1 MSAEVCVIVAK
12 NSDNAIGYKGDLL
25 YRLKGDMVFFK
36 NITQEVPDEKYKNA
50 VIMGHNTWKSIPH
63 KFRPLKNRIN
73 VVLTNN
79 DTIVDQTD
87 DVIISNQLTSVIE
100 DLKKNE
106 NIYRI
111 FIIGG
116 ERLYNEAIN
125 QDMLDKL
132 YITNILYK
140 LPSNMTDTFFP
151 DFDQNNW
158 ILESSSQTFSEE
170 TIIVP
175 LNKKDIVSY
184 NFMLF
189 TKNNSF

>member
-1 MSAEVCVIVAK
+1 
-12 NSDNAIGYKGDLL
+12 
-25 YRLKGDMVFFK
+25 
-36 NITQEVPDEKYKNA
+36 
-50 VIMGHNTWKSIPH
+50 
-63 KFRPLKNRIN
+63 RPLKNRIN